1 MNNLQKN
8 DVAYSSSLKT
18 EGFLSGRSLTSLKSR
33 IEMMTKEQHIDILRI
48 LRKHPD
54 VKLNE
59 NKSGVFINL
68 SFLPEETMNGICE
81 YVKYV
86 EDQEN
91 ALNSMEKQKEVFK
104 NAYF

>member
-1 MNNLQKN
+1 MNDLASFTTGTSNN
-8 DVAYSSSLKT
+8 IPSVSRLKT
-18 EGFLSGRSLTSLKSR
+18 R
-33 IEMMTKEQHIDILRI
+33 IELMTKEQHIDILRI
-48 LRKHPD
+48 LRKNPE

-68 SFLPEETMNGICE
+68 SFLPEETIDALCE

>member
-1 MNNLQKN
+1 MNDLASFTTGTSNNIQS
-8 DVAYSSSLKT
+8 VSRLKT
-18 EGFLSGRSLTSLKSR
+18 R
-33 IEMMTKEQHIDILRI
+33 IELMTKEQHIDILRI
-48 LRKHPD
+48 LRKNPE

-68 SFLPEETMNGICE
+68 SFLPEETIDALCE

>member
-1 MNNLQKN
+1 MSDTLR
-8 DVAYSSSLKT
+8 L
-18 EGFLSGRSLTSLKSR
+18 EMLKSR
-33 IEMMTKEQHIDILRI
+33 IETMTKEQHIDILRI
-48 LRKHPD
+48 LRKNPE

-68 SFLPEETMNGICE
+68 SFLPAETIDAVSE

>member
-1 MNNLQKN
+1 MQPQQEPERMEL
-8 DVAYSSSLKT
+8 
-18 EGFLSGRSLTSLKSR
+18 LKSR
-33 IEMMTKEQHIDILRI
+33 IERMTKTQHIEILRI
-48 LRKHPD
+48 LRKNPE

-68 SFLPEETMNGICE
+68 SFLPTETVDAITE
-81 YVKYV
+81 YVKYI

-91 ALNSMEKQKEVFK
+91 ALNQIETQKEEYK

>member
-1 MNNLQKN
+1 M
-8 DVAYSSSLKT
+8 
-18 EGFLSGRSLTSLKSR
+18 EILKSR
-33 IEMMTKEQHIDILRI
+33 IDRMSKSQHIEILRI
-48 LRKHPD
+48 LKKNSE

-68 SFLPEETMNGICE
+68 SFLPQDTVTAIHE

-91 ALNSMEKQKEVFK
+91 AISSLETQKEVFK

>member
-1 MNNLQKN
+1 MQQPETMEM
-8 DVAYSSSLKT
+8 LKT
-18 EGFLSGRSLTSLKSR
+18 R
-33 IEMMTKEQHIDILRI
+33 IDRMSKAQHIEILRI
-48 LRKHPD
+48 LRKNSE

-68 SFLPEETMNGICE
+68 SFLPEDIVGAIQE

-86 EDQEN
+86 DDQEM
-91 ALNSMEKQKEVFK
+91 AINSLETQKEVFK